1 MSWIMDFIKE
11 SNELSLAKKW
21 RNVSEKEEKNKVA
34 FTIAIKLGY
43 FRFVEYHNTNKVFLI
58 Q

>member
-21 RNVSEKEEKNKVA
+21 RLYPRRRRKKVV

-43 FRFVEYHNTNKVFLI
+43 FRFVEYHN
-58 Q
+58 